1 MPYIYK
7 ITNQVNKKIYIGKT
21 LETIEERW
29 RHHKNDA
36 KRFTVHGEKNKH
48 RPLYSAINK
57 YGIENFTI
65 EMVEECDINIL
76 NDREKF
82 WIEYFQSFK
91 NGYNATV
98 GGDGRPYLDYNLI
111 CKTYNINKNM
121 SETAR
126 ILHIDRDSV
135 KRALV
140 NSGISLDEIK
150 NNSKLVMAK
159 SVGQFDKDTDEL
171 IAVFPSIAEAERAVP
186 TGRNI
191 GRVCNG
197 KRKTAGGYKWKFI

>member
-1 MPYIYK
+1 
-7 ITNQVNKKIYIGKT
+7 
-21 LETIEERW
+21 
-29 RHHKNDA
+29 
-36 KRFTVHGEKNKH
+36 VHGKKFEH
-48 RPLYSAINK
+48 RPLYAAINK

-82 WIEYFQSFK
+82 WIEYYGSFID
-91 NGYNATV
+91 GYNATI
-98 GGDGRPYLDYNLI
+98 GGDGKPYLDYDLI

-135 KRALV
+135 KRALI
-140 NSGISLDEIK
+140 NNGFEEEEIK
-150 NNSKLVMAK
+150 QNATLVLAK
-159 SVGQFDKDTDEL
+159 KVGQFDKDTGEL
-171 IAVFPSIAEAERAVP
+171 IAVFKSISDAERQVP
-186 TGRNI
+186 TGRHI
-191 GRVCNG
+191 SEVCNG